1 MQWFERLKALVFG
14 PTPREILL
22 PGQVTYESLNL
33 ATLPK
38 DDHDRLEAQFKLLCA
53 ERDEW
58 KRKALEREGRY
69 EAILTIL
76 DRYADPQNWT
86 PDAMGALR
94 RQWVRNEHGYQDAA
108 RWFRNLDQQL

>member
-1 MQWFERLKALVFG
+1 MQWFDRLKALVFG
-14 PTPREILL
+14 RRPREIVL
-22 PGQVTYESLNL
+22 PGQLTFEDLNL
-33 ATLPK
+33 TALPVPQ
-38 DDHDRLEAQFKLLCA
+38 DDRDRREVQFKLLCA

-76 DRYADPQNWT
+76 DGYADPQNWT

-94 RQWVRNEHGYQDAA
+94 RQWVRN
-108 RWFRNLDQQL
+108 